1 MLTACTHSS
10 LQEFSQILALV
21 MKKRKKAPYFKGAG
35 IVDQFTE
42 GKVSPGACQV
52 SVSSRALLIEP
63 TEGDVTVG

>member
-21 MKKRKKAPYFKGAG
+21 MKKEKKAPYFKGAG

>member
-1 MLTACTHSS
+1 MHT
-10 LQEFSQILALV
+10 LQFTRVFTDIGSCDE
-21 MKKRKKAPYFKGAG
+21 KRKKAPYFKGAG

-52 SVSSRALLIEP
+52 SVSSRALPIEP